1 MLAALL
7 WAPATLSPEQLSLL
21 AADEQPEGLV
31 LWRGRRAVWGG
42 ENTTT
47 HAEVPRVEA
56 QDTLSESPVNAP
68 PATRVGLIDDFKRFL
83 QDTVSTETALRQ
95 TALGGR
101 AVSLSLNDVN
111 RLYDTG
117 HPTNNISE
125 AGLLIHQHDNTE
137 RKDENIY
144 TPGRKFRY
152 HWATSLINRQMPGLY
167 NHECGVILAPAEAR
181 VLCSYYADFVSWTEG
196 CSRRGLGQGG
206 LRLTRRRWIDP
217 TPVLDHEVSQPRD
230 IPYPPEQLAEM
241 MNMSVELQQA
251 QLSDYEMRMRK
262 AVNLRQFRHGGSGEP
277 TAERFWLGQYNE
289 VLVDSEHYRSSLP
302 RSIAGV
308 FYVAGGGGETCA
320 IKAHEFLTA
329 HYRLKP
335 EQLLLLMHKPG
346 ESPAFEEHGRP
357 QGAPSRTQHPSSG
370 SDSIPLAGFP
380 RTTATPSTSSASA
393 STSAHSSES
402 RGGGGGGGHS
412 EAWRRK
418 HAQPPAD
425 DSMLKGQFASVE
437 SQSSLPERRPQPD
450 DRRPITAQAVAVA
463 LAAPTPPEAVA
474 LAAGPGI
481 ASRGASSAVHAPSA
495 PASAPSSTIAELEG
509 MFDAAPAARERAAPH
524 ASSHAN
530 LLRPS
535 RQDYW
540 APSAPTIALDLADLA
555 AQATLAHP

>member
-1 MLAALL
+1 M
-7 WAPATLSPEQLSLL
+7 E
-21 AADEQPEGLV
+21 
-31 LWRGRRAVWGG
+31 
-42 ENTTT
+42 
-47 HAEVPRVEA
+47 
-56 QDTLSESPVNAP
+56 PV
-68 PATRVGLIDDFKRFL
+68 
-83 QDTVSTETALRQ
+83 S
-95 TALGGR
+95 
-101 AVSLSLNDVN
+101 
-111 RLYDTG
+111 
-117 HPTNNISE
+117 
-125 AGLLIHQHDNTE
+125 
-137 RKDENIY
+137 
-144 TPGRKFRY
+144 
-152 HWATSLINRQMPGLY
+152 
-167 NHECGVILAPAEAR
+167 
-181 VLCSYYADFVSWTEG
+181 
-196 CSRRGLGQGG
+196 QGG

-370 SDSIPLAGFP
+370 SESIPLAGFP

-450 DRRPITAQAVAVA
+450 DRRPITAQAVALA

-474 LAAGPGI
+474 LAAGPGL

-509 MFDAAPAARERAAPH
+509 MFDAAPAAPH
-524 ASSHAN
+524 ANSHAN

-540 APSAPTIALDLADLA
+540 GPSAPTIALDLGDHAPTVQAVRLVAPGAPSAPTMELDLGELAPAVHAVRLAAAAPAAPSQQQQQQQQQQAAAPSAPTLDVLQGEIDPPNFRWAKPA
-555 AQATLAHP
+555 AQAQLKAVRLSAAPAAPSAPTLDVLRDVLDDVASDAWLEDAASVKLDLDKLHVAPDVQDVAPDVDVDAAPTVELDLASRAAPAAAAAPDAAAAPSVAAAPSAPTISEMEMEMDLDLDEP